1 MEARAGK
8 QVFITLPG
16 YISWKIFNAHSIHPY
31 THTHAR
37 THARTHTHTHTHT
50 HTYTHTYQ
58 RARCHYLLLKRF
70 SAVTIHDTDAILVN

>member
-31 THTHAR
+31 THTHKHTR
-37 THARTHTHTHTHT
+37 THART